1 MPKEKKV
8 KDAIKEKI
16 KERLREL
23 AKEEKAAEQ
32 KQEEVE
38 ETPEQPPAPE
48 QEAEQPG
55 EEVQLGEPVAETEPK
70 VELPEEE
77 EKRKIKVPLL
87 ANYSFE
93 SEGIPIHVKI
103 IKVGEF
109 VPRYEITMPSV
120 DAWTRK
126 MLESKLRGELVS
138 EVKLDISEILD
149 PKKFEEVKM
158 KFMEGA
164 RRIIDRNFKEQ
175 LPDERARNILSVY
188 LLQNTL
194 GLGKLESLL
203 ADEQLEEIVIN
214 NSREPIWVYHKK
226 NGWCKSN
233 INLESEEQIY
243 DYASTIARKI
253 GRQINILNP
262 TLDAHLPTGDRVNA
276 TLFPISHF
284 GNTLTIRKFSKNPWT
299 ITTLI
304 KSSTISVDV
313 AALVWLCIQNELSLI
328 VSGGTGSGKTSFLN
342 AMAAFIPANQRVI
355 SIEDTRE
362 LTLPKFLHWVPM
374 VVREANPEGKGEITM
389 LDLMVNALRQRPDRI
404 LVGEIRRQRE
414 AEILFEAMHTGHS
427 VYATLHADNT
437 EQTISRLTNPPI
449 NIPPQMLD
457 ALSGVIVTFRH
468 RRFNIRRILE
478 FSEIQKKAEFNVLY
492 RWTIKE
498 GGEGFTDKIKQVS
511 KMSRIAEQLSLYA
524 GMDDHEI
531 ADNIAEKVSVLK
543 WMVKQDYETVDQVG
557 KIISHYYVDPD
568 EVLEVVKKNG
578 SWEFSE

>member
-1 MPKEKKV
+1 MPKEKKI

-16 KERLREL
+16 RERLKEIAREEQT
-23 AKEEKAAEQ
+23 AEEQVPTEQNEEKP
-32 KQEEVE
+32 E
-38 ETPEQPPAPE
+38 ETVEKSEVPAE
-48 QEAEQPG
+48 
-55 EEVQLGEPVAETEPK
+55 EPVTEPEPK
-70 VELPEEE
+70 VEVPTEEE
-77 EKRKIKVPLL
+77 EKKKIKVPLL
-87 ANYSFE
+87 AAYSFE
-93 SEGIPIHVKI
+93 SEGIPIHVKV

-149 PKKFEEVKM
+149 PKKFEEVKI
-158 KFMEGA
+158 KFMDGA

-203 ADEQLEEIVIN
+203 ADDQLEEIVIN

-226 NGWCKSN
+226 IGWCKSN
-233 INLESEEQIY
+233 INLENEEQIY

-313 AALVWLCIQNELSLI
+313 AALIWLCIQNELSLI
-328 VSGGTGSGKTSFLN
+328 VAGGTGSGKTSFLN
-342 AMAAFIPANQRVI
+342 AMAAFIPANQRII

-374 VVREANPEGKGEITM
+374 VIREANPEGKGEITM

-437 EQTISRLTNPPI
+437 EQTVSRLTNPPI
-449 NIPPQMLD
+449 NVPAQMLD
-457 ALSGVIVTFRH
+457 ALSGVVVTFRH

-524 GMDDHEI
+524 GMDDREI
-531 ADNIAEKVSVLK
+531 ADNIAEKASVLK
-543 WMVKQDYETVDQVG
+543 WMVKQGYETVDQVG
-557 KIISHYYVDPD
+557 KIVSHYYVDPD
-568 EVLEVVKKNG
+568 DVLEAVKKNNT
-578 SWEFSE
+578 WEFGEE

>member
-77 EKRKIKVPLL
+77 EEKKKIKVPLL

-427 VYATLHADNT
+427 VYATLHADT
-437 EQTISRLTNPPI
+437 AEQAVSRLTNPPI
-449 NIPPQMLD
+449 DLPEQMLD
-457 ALSGVIVTFRH
+457 VLAGMVVQFRH
-468 RRFNIRRILE
+468 RRFNIRRTFE
-478 FSEIQKKAEFNVLY
+478 FTEVLKNGKINTLY
-492 RWTIKE
+492 RWDIRNDRVK
-498 GGEGFTDKIKQVS
+498 GVG
-511 KMSRIAEQLSLYA
+511 KMNKLTELLALHA
-524 GMDDHEI
+524 GMDDGEI
-531 ADNIAEKVSVLK
+531 ES
-543 WMVKQDYETVDQVG
+543 
-557 KIISHYYVDPD
+557 
-568 EVLEVVKKNG
+568 
-578 SWEFSE
+578 